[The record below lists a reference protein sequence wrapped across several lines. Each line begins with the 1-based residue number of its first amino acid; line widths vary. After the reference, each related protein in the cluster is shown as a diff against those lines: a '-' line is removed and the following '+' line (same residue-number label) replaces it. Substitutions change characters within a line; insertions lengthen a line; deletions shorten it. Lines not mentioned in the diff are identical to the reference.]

1 MTEKII
7 SNITS
12 LQGQKKALQFKVVF
26 IDCYGH
32 TEEFIFICNSLSQCI
47 NQCTGLVNYL
57 FRYSGW
63 DEVYIF
69 PTNSAWTY
77 HNVYARK
84 DGYLGECK
92 IMRCKKGVPLTLTD
106 VKSQFNDL

>member
-7 SNITS
+7 SNNTS
-12 LQGQKKALQFKVVF
+12 IKDNKKAIEFKVVF
-26 IDCYGH
+26 IDCYDNW
-32 TEEFIFICNSLSQCI
+32 EEFIFICNSLSQCI
-47 NQCTGLVNYL
+47 NQCTGLINYF

-63 DEVYIF
+63 NEVYIF
-69 PTNSAWTY
+69 PTNSIYTY

-92 IMRCKKGVPLTLTD
+92 IMKCQKGVPLTLAD
-106 VKSQFNDL
+106 VKAQFNEH

>member
-7 SNITS
+7 SNVTS
-12 LQGQKKALQFKVVF
+12 LKGQKKALEFKVVF
-26 IDCYGH
+26 IDCYNH
-32 TEEFIFICNSLSQCI
+32 TEEFVFICNSLSQCI

-69 PTNSAWTY
+69 PTNSTCTY
-77 HNVYARK
+77 HNVYFRK

-92 IMRCKKGVPLTLTD
+92 IMKCQKDVPLTLTD
-106 VKSQFNDL
+106 VKSQFNEL